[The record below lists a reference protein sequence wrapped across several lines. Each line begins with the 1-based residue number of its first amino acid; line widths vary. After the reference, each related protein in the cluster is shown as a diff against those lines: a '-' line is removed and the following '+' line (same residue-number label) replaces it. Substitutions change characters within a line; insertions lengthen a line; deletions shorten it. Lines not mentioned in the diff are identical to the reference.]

1 MTSTLGKDLKISRVL
16 SGLWQVADME
26 RRGVLDP
33 DEAAEE
39 LVPYVE
45 AGLTTLDMADHYGSA
60 EIIAGRLKKKVGNKS
75 PVQLLTKWVPQPD
88 VNSKDEVRAAVQHAL
103 QRIDVDTLDLLQFHA
118 WNYAHPGWLDCLYW
132 LQELKEEGLIMNLG
146 LTNFDAAHLKMVLD
160 SGIEVVSNQVS
171 YSLIDQRASR
181 ALTEVCNH
189 YGVGLL
195 AYGTVAGGFLTERW
209 LRVPE
214 PDWEHLET
222 WSQMKYGR
230 FIQEAGGWEALQS
243 LLEAVHQV
251 AQTKGVSMANIA
263 SRFILGQ
270 PAVAGVIIGVR
281 PGRTNHLSDNLRLF
295 SLNLDES
302 DRQIL
307 NEAME
312 RLGQIPGDCGDEYRC
327 PPFLTASGD
336 LSHHLD
342 KMPAP
347 YESVIQPGGRIQALS
362 GTIWE
367 DLAGFSRAIR
377 QGNRILVSGTTATH
391 GNQVIGGND
400 PRSQMHFVID
410 KIEGAIQSLG
420 GQLSD
425 VIRTRVYVQH
435 MEYWEPISRVH
446 GERFGHIQ
454 PANTLIQ
461 ANIIGDEY
469 LVEVEAEAMLHD

>member
-1 MTSTLGKDLKISRVL
+1 MTSTLGKDLNISRIL

-26 RRGVLDP
+26 REGALDP
-33 DEAAEE
+33 DGAAEA

-45 AGLTTLDMADHYGSA
+45 AGLTTFDMADHYGSA
-60 EIIAGRLKKKVGNKS
+60 EIIAGRLKKKVGDTS
-75 PVQLLTKWVPQPD
+75 SVQLLTKWVPQPD
-88 VNSKDEVRAAVQHAL
+88 VNSKNEVRAAVHHAL
-103 QRIDVDTLDLLQFHA
+103 QRMDVEVLDLLQFHA

-132 LQELKEEGLIMNLG
+132 LQELKEEGHIMHLG

-160 SGIEVVSNQVS
+160 SGIDVVSNQVS
-171 YSLIDQRASR
+171 YSLIDQRASH
-181 ALTEVCNH
+181 ALTDLCNQ
-189 YGVGLL
+189 YGVGVL

-209 LRVPE
+209 LKAPE
-214 PDWEHLET
+214 PDWEKLET

-230 FIQEAGGWEALQS
+230 FIQEAGGWEALQNV
-243 LLEAVHQV
+243 LEALHHV
-251 AQTKGVSMANIA
+251 ANNKGVSMANVA
-263 SRFILGQ
+263 SRFILDQ

-281 PGRTNHLSDNLRLF
+281 PGRSNHLSDNLRLY
-295 SLNLDES
+295 SLNLGES
-302 DRQIL
+302 DRKIL
-307 NEAME
+307 HKAME
-312 RLGQIPGDCGDEYRC
+312 GLGQIPGDCGDEYRK

-336 LSHHLD
+336 LSHHLEE
-342 KMPAP
+342 MPAP
-347 YESVIQPGGRIQALS
+347 YDSVVQPGGRVQALS

-435 MEYWEPISRVH
+435 MEHWEPISRVH